1 MTPSWQLR
9 NRNLYILKYIVMSAL
24 LVFVAAPTFSENE
37 EKLNEEEILFEEA
50 SNAYK
55 NGNFN
60 LAFEKFSIL
69 SNLGVHDAQYNLA
82 VILKSGKG
90 VPKDYSEALFWSWRA
105 LLGGIELA
113 NDQSEELIE
122 FIPEKSLKDIRNR
135 IRDSL
140 NTRIFEGDSEA
151 IIRLANYYVLILE
164 EPDYENAYL
173 WFLVSAALSQQ
184 GGLVQR
190 DEVEKQLSREKV
202 VKIQKEAYDL
212 FLSLPEVIRTSVQML
227 EK

>member
-1 MTPSWQLR
+1 M
-9 NRNLYILKYIVMSAL
+9 
-24 LVFVAAPTFSENE
+24 
-37 EKLNEEEILFEEA
+37 
-50 SNAYK
+50 
-55 NGNFN
+55 
-60 LAFEKFSIL
+60 
-69 SNLGVHDAQYNLA
+69 
-82 VILKSGKG
+82 
-90 VPKDYSEALFWSWRA
+90 
-105 LLGGIELA
+105 GGIELA
-113 NDQSEELIE
+113 NDQSAELIE

-184 GGLVQR
+184 GLVQR

-212 FLSLPEVIRTSVQML
+212 FLSLPEVIRTSVQIL